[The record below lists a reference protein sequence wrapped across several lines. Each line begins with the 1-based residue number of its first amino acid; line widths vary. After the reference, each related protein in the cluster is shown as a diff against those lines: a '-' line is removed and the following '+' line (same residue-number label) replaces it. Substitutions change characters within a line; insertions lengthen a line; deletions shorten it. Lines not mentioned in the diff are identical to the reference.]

1 MPPSLRGG
9 AKLSSALSKSKYIP
23 KHALQM
29 LAIGEDSGNMGG
41 MLNQVAEHYEELLKT
56 KIKRLLAL
64 FEPVVILFLAAVIL
78 SVVISIFFAILE
90 MQNM

>member
-1 MPPSLRGG
+1 
-9 AKLSSALSKSKYIP
+9 
-23 KHALQM
+23 
-29 LAIGEDSGNMGG
+29 

-64 FEPVVILFLAAVIL
+64 FEPVVILFLAGVIL